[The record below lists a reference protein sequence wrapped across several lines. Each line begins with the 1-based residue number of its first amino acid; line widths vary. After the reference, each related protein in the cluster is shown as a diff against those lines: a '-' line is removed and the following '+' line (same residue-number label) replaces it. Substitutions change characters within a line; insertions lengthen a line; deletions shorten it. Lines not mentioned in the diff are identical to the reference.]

1 MNDKESY
8 IVALEEDP
16 TSGIVEVEISPNASL
31 AQLRE
36 ELVQIRDVEDVKEI
50 PGDFMIL
57 LSKRATPCRRTQED
71 TKKVLNVVEDGGI
84 LLRSVGSRGTAAE
97 EAAEAEPSM
106 LEKGTG
112 AVVRAAETAGS
123 VLEAAQEQLSDEDSG
138 AVKDTVGGLVKLRR
152 KSRQQSRRAL
162 APSTRWVPLSPAPR
176 RSSRSAEASMTA
188 ARRRAS

>member
-36 ELVQIRDVEDVKEI
+36 ELVQIRDVEEVKEI

-57 LSKRATPCRRTQED
+57 LSKGHTPCRKAKEEGKR
-71 TKKVLNVVEDGGI
+71 VLEGVNDDGFI
-84 LLRSVGSRGTAAE
+84 ILRSLKGDKGGSGE
-97 EAAEAEPSM
+97 EPSDPSL

-112 AVVRAAETAGS
+112 AVVRAAEAAGS
-123 VLEAAQEQLSDEDSG
+123 ILEAAEEQLLDEESG
-138 AVKDTVGGLVKLRR
+138 AVKDTVGGLIKLTPEI
-152 KSRQQSRRAL
+152 KAAIEAGFGAVDSLGAF
-162 APSTRWVPLSPAPR
+162 VPGAKMVQKWS
-176 RSSRSAEASMTA
+176 
-188 ARRRAS
+188 